1 MKGHGLKFFILIVS
15 LLGCTGCFDLQENV
29 FLNKDG
35 SGKFSFVVNL
45 SEFKMMADMFDES
58 EETKGDFTLKNS
70 STGKLNSSFVS
81 TIKKLEKTKGI
92 SDIKTI
98 EDTVNYTFGLSFNFK
113 DVYAL
118 NKAMNRLF
126 EDDSITS
133 NTTETTFF
141 VIKNK
146 QFIRLDV
153 LDSKSIFG
161 KTTSMSN
168 TNTKKTENSF
178 FSASKLFETISYTSN
193 YEFEQTIDSI
203 NNNSAILSNNLKKVS
218 LKCYPFAD
226 TKKNA
231 QNKCTI
237 ANIITLK

>member
-1 MKGHGLKFFILIVS
+1 M
-15 LLGCTGCFDLQENV
+15 LGCTGCFDLQENV
-29 FLNKDG
+29 FLNRDG

-58 EETKGDFTLKNS
+58 EETKGDFALKNS
-70 STGKLNSSFVS
+70 STGKLNTAFVT

-92 SDIKTI
+92 SAVRTI
-98 EDTVNYTFGLSFNFK
+98 EDTVNYTFGISFNFK
-113 DVYAL
+113 DINAL

-126 EDDSITS
+126 EDDSIQS
-133 NTTETTFF
+133 SSTETTFF
-141 VIKNK
+141 VLKNK

-168 TNTKKTENSF
+168 TNNQKANNSF
-178 FSASKLFETISYTSN
+178 FNASKLFETISYTAN
-193 YEFEQTIDSI
+193 YEFELPVDSI
-203 NNNSAILSNNLKKVS
+203 NNNNAILSDNFKKVS

-226 TKKNA
+226 TKENA
-231 QNKCTI
+231 QDKCTI